1 MSRRKAPVAAKETD
15 RPQAPRVLAGA
26 RATFT
31 AHGKPLRLPVDL
43 TLPFVSGVASYAVES
58 AAAGAAPPKP

>member
-15 RPQAPRVLAGA
+15 RSRAPRVLAGA

-31 AHGKPLRLPVDL
+31 AHGKPLHLPVDL
-43 TLPFVSGVASYAVES
+43 ARPIESGAAYYTVEPI
-58 AAAGAAPPKP
+58 AAGARPTET